1 MSEHKKGGDRLE
13 KSSKPHKW
21 DNQNLTKQQIIM
33 KRVLIALVA
42 VASVIIVAFIAY
54 RLWAKAPDIPK
65 VPVNTPVVG
74 ESDAPTGVGGDRK
87 KGVYTFLLFGK
98 DTGGG
103 GNTDTM
109 MLTTYDVTNQKI
121 AVMSLPRD
129 TMVNA
134 PWNIKKLNAVYNFAP
149 YYDKNS
155 TDYMKDFVGELVG
168 YRPDF
173 YVAVEWEAFGK
184 LVDAVGGVDFD
195 VPRDMNYEDPYQS
208 LSIHQ
213 KKGFRHLSGSDAMQV
228 VRYRHDNVVNG
239 QMAGYANGD
248 LGRIETQQGLLKAL
262 LKECLQI
269 KNIATKYPDY
279 LKIFNENVD
288 TDLSMGNLAWFAEQ
302 MILGGFK
309 SENLLFCSMPN
320 NNAPWHGTSYVTP
333 KTDELLALV
342 NESFNPYQDS
352 VTPDQV
358 DHMIV
363 DNNGRLFSSNGT
375 VRDKNAGSVVNK
387 PKPTPPPA
395 VTPTPAVSEPVTS
408 APPTETPPATSSPLP
423 SDTPV
428 ESEPPVVT
436 PTPDAPPI
444 PTPPEGVPT

>member
-74 ESDAPTGVGGDRK
+74 ESDAPKAGGVRK
-87 KGVYTFLLFGK
+87 TKDFYTFLVLGR

-288 TDLSMGNLAWFAEQ
+288 TDLTMGNLAWFAEQ

>member
-1 MSEHKKGGDRLE
+1 MSEHKKGGERLE

-149 YYDKNS
+149 YYDKES
-155 TDYMKDFVGELVG
+155 TDYMKEFVGELVG

-184 LVDAVGGVDFD
+184 LVEAVGGVEFD
-195 VPRDMNYEDPYQS
+195 VPRDMNYEDPTQN
-208 LSIHQ
+208 LVIHQ
-213 KKGFRHLSGSDAMQV
+213 KKGLRRLNGNDAMQV
-228 VRYRHDNVVNG
+228 VRYRHDNVING
-239 QMAGYANGD
+239 QMAGYPNGD

-333 KTDELLALV
+333 KTDELLALI
-342 NESFNPYQDS
+342 NESFNPYEEE
-352 VTPDQV
+352 VTSSEV

-363 DNNGRLFSSNGT
+363 DDNGRLHASNGT
-375 VRDKNAGSVVNK
+375 VRDKNAGNSVNK
-387 PKPTPPPA
+387 PKPTPAPA
-395 VTPTPAVSEPVTS
+395 VTPAPTPVVSEPVTS
-408 APPTETPPATSSPLP
+408 APPTEAPPATESPLPADPPAESPLP
-423 SDTPV
+423 SAAPDTDPL
-428 ESEPPVVT
+428 
-436 PTPDAPPI
+436 
-444 PTPPEGVPT
+444 PTPPEGIPT

>member
-1 MSEHKKGGDRLE
+1 
-13 KSSKPHKW
+13 
-21 DNQNLTKQQIIM
+21 M